1 MLSGDHDVRPETG
14 AAENPLTSHNNG
26 ALECRQK
33 RGFLMPELPEVETL
47 RRQLNPLIAGET
59 IRGLEILDE
68 KLRGI
73 RDPAGK
79 TILALCRRGKY
90 LEFHLDDGATL
101 VLHLRMSGR
110 LRWLTGPGVFPHTR
124 FRFSFDSGRLI
135 GIDPRRFATL
145 GSLSDRPAP
154 SPIADPSQSIRA
166 GKWMDIAAGRRLPV
180 KSFLL
185 DQRLVAG
192 IGNIYACEIL
202 HAAGIHPGRP
212 SGSLTKGEWI
222 GIAAAAKAILR
233 DAVACRGTSI
243 SDWRDLFGRPGVYQ
257 HRLKVYGKAGKA
269 CPRCAATVVRIR
281 LGGRGTYFCPACQL
295 FPRQSCSA
303 RAL

>member
-1 MLSGDHDVRPETG
+1 
-14 AAENPLTSHNNG
+14 
-26 ALECRQK
+26 
-33 RGFLMPELPEVETL
+33 MPELPEVETL
-47 RRQLNPLIAGET
+47 RRQLSPLIVGET

-73 RDPAGK
+73 RDPTGK
-79 TILALCRRGKY
+79 TILALSRRGKS

-101 VLHLRMSGR
+101 ALHLRMSGR

-145 GSLSDRPAP
+145 GSLPGRPAP
-154 SPIADPSQSIRA
+154 SPIADPSQSIPA
-166 GKWMDIAAGRRLPV
+166 GTLMALAAGRRLPV

-202 HAAGIHPGRP
+202 HAAGIHPGTP
-212 SGSLTKGEWI
+212 SGSLTREEWI
-222 GIAAAAKAILR
+222 GIATATKAILR

-257 HRLKVYGKAGKA
+257 HRLKVYGKAGEA
-269 CPRCAATVVRIR
+269 CPRCAAAVVRIR
-281 LGGRGTYFCPACQL
+281 LAGRGTYFCPTCQTP
-295 FPRQSCSA
+295 PR
-303 RAL
+303 